1 MQRRWLVPVIFV
13 IAVAVAAASALVA
26 GRAHAD
32 TLARVEHMSPETRP
46 YVKASLPAGYTEDE
60 VAVET
65 LVSSGGQ
72 FRTVLNIRRPADPKA
87 ASGVVIVEPW
97 HPGDLWPVQSTTQAY
112 LARSGVVSIVV
123 ASSPTVQKIL
133 QRADA
138 KRYADVDIPEGTE
151 TEILTQTVYLLKNAS
166 IPGVK
171 PKKVILAGYSNTAAV
186 VRAYL
191 AAAYPE
197 GQLPNKRLYDGYLVG
212 QTAVGTKPVAIRDVG
227 VPVIEIEGESEL
239 IRTFARG
246 GDAVGYRRED
256 SALYRLYEVPGLSHL
271 ASRDDRQ
278 GDPIRWACVHRERSQ
293 YPHRETWSAIENLLV
308 RWVADGKAAPH
319 AARIETTE
327 GGRRIVRDEFG
338 NAKGGVRSPAIDVP
352 TAAIIPVGENAP
364 TDPKTAR
371 CDMVGWQTPLGPAQ
385 LASLYPDH
393 AAYVKSFDASAAALV
408 KDGWLLP
415 EDADRLKAEARA
427 AKVP

>member
-1 MQRRWLVPVIFV
+1 MRRWLVPAIFA
-13 IAVAVAAASALVA
+13 IAVAVAAAAALVS

-32 TLARVEHMSPETRP
+32 TLARVEHMPTDSRP
-46 YVKASLPAGYTEDE
+46 YAKAPLPAGYVEDE

-72 FRTVLNIRRPADPKA
+72 FRTVLNIRRPADPKQ

-112 LARSGVVSIVV
+112 LARSGIVSIVV
-123 ASSPTVQKIL
+123 ATSPTVQKIL
-133 QRADA
+133 QRADP

-151 TEILTQTVYLLKNAS
+151 TEILTQTDYLLKNGS

-171 PKKVILAGYSNTAAV
+171 PRKVILAGYSNTAAM

-197 GQLPNKRLYDGYLVG
+197 GQLANKRLYDGYLVG

-227 VPVIEIEGESEL
+227 APVIEIEGESEL

-246 GDAVGYRRED
+246 GERVGYRRED
-256 SALYRLYEVPGLSHL
+256 GPDYRLYEVPGLSHL
-271 ASRDDRQ
+271 ASRDEGQ
-278 GDPIRWACVHRERSQ
+278 GVPIRWRCVHPERSQ
-293 YPHRETWSAIENLLV
+293 YPHRETWSAILNLLV

-319 AARIETTE
+319 APRIETSD
-327 GGRRIVRDEFG
+327 GGRTIVRDAFG
-338 NAKGGVRSPAIDVP
+338 NAKGGVRSTVLEAP
-352 TAAIIPVGENAP
+352 TAAIMPVGENAP
-364 TDPKTAR
+364 ADPKTAR
-371 CDMVGWQTPLGPAQ
+371 CDMVGWQTALPASQ
-385 LASLYPDH
+385 LIARYPDH
-393 AAYVKSFDASAAALV
+393 AAYVKKVDASAAALV

-415 EDADRLKAEARA
+415 EDAERLKADARA